1 MGRNEAELLYYAIIG
16 LFANG
21 REITSEDT
29 LSKLKPVYCGRK
41 LFTRKGID
49 EALAAARENGLLGE
63 ASYKTSASGNL
74 AVIYT
79 ITGFRKETVSKYL

>member
-16 LFANG
+16 LFASG
-21 REITSEDT
+21 HELTFEDT

-41 LFTRKGID
+41 LFAHKGIG
-49 EALAAARENGLLGE
+49 EALAAARENGLLEE
-63 ASYKTSASGNL
+63 ASYKTSAFGNL

-79 ITGFRKETVSKYL
+79 ITGFRKETVSK

>member
-1 MGRNEAELLYYAIIG
+1 MSASLGMVASFSLAVLASPECAWHHQNTA
-16 LFANG
+16 
-21 REITSEDT
+21 
-29 LSKLKPVYCGRK
+29 
-41 LFTRKGID
+41 FTRKGSD
-49 EALAAARENGLLGE
+49 EAFAAARENKLLEE